1 MPEAIKAPFAR
12 KPREAHFTERWHV
25 AVPQEAELLKNTA
38 AELGVTLMDG
48 KVMRGGGILTS
59 ADSKTPFNEK
69 SHTPKPGEKAVVLG
83 KTRGSSE
90 PNVIIH
96 FPTSPENRRYDATFY
111 SYQADMGNF
120 LKSRWNTEKLGV
132 NPLPGIIGFRELSDG
147 RYVTA
152 VRFRRNF
159 EPLGAENPSVGIHEM
174 DTNRIHPNELR
185 RLVRVLNAM
194 HVSSAD
200 FQQWARNTNVAFPKE
215 SWLNP
220 QNGGYAFRGKEW
232 WISPTKRNDRIHEL
246 PDTAKRMQSVFTG
259 VDATYDVGKGIT
271 NLIKNNI
278 DLYPHADGTVDN
290 PRSAA
295 EAVVSHGTLYPDNIH
310 MKRDP
315 DGNIQ
320 FTVSGGD
327 RAQGYGTRGQMIDW
341 LVTSAAGSPSHQRA
355 MIDEY
360 MRLNPGEKDKR
371 SLAMHLTY
379 RSIMEI
385 PWFMQHGKTTHA
397 ENLAQLT
404 LDILKGNGV
413 WAGVTIP
420 MARE

>member
-1 MPEAIKAPFAR
+1 MTEAIKAPYAR

-25 AVPQEAELLKNTA
+25 AVPAETELLKNTA

-59 ADSKTPFNEK
+59 AEASTPFNEK
-69 SHTPKPGEKAVVLG
+69 PHAPCPGEKAVVLG

-96 FPTSPENRRYDATFY
+96 FPTSHEGRRYDATFY

-120 LKSRWNTEKLGV
+120 LKSRWNTERLGM
-132 NPLPGIIGFRELSDG
+132 NPLPGIIGSRELPDG
-147 RYVTA
+147 RHVTA

-159 EPLGAENPSVGIHEM
+159 EPLGAENRAVGIHKM
-174 DTNRIHPNELR
+174 NTSRIHPNELR
-185 RLVRVLNAM
+185 HLVRVLNAM
-194 HVSSAD
+194 HVSASD

-220 QNGGYAFRGKEW
+220 QNNGYAFRGKEW
-232 WISPTKRNDRIHEL
+232 WISPTGKDDRIHEL
-246 PDTAKRMQSVFTG
+246 SEIAKQMKAVFSN
-259 VDATYDVGKGIT
+259 VDVTYDVAKGIT
-271 NLIKNNI
+271 SLIKNNI
-278 DLYPHADGTVDN
+278 DLYPHQNGTVDN
-290 PRSAA
+290 PRLAA
-295 EAVVSHGTLYPDNIH
+295 DAVVAHGTLYPDNIH
-310 MKRDP
+310 IKHDP
-315 DGNIQ
+315 DGKIH

-341 LVTSAAGSPSHQRA
+341 LVTSAAGSPPHQRA

-360 MRLNPGEKDKR
+360 LRLNPGDKDKR
-371 SLAMHLTY
+371 SLAMQLTY

-385 PWFMQHGKTTHA
+385 PWFVRHGKSTEA
-397 ENLAQLT
+397 NNLATLT
-404 LDILKGNGV
+404 LDILKGNGP
-413 WAGVTIP
+413 WAGVNTP
-420 MARE
+420 LTR